1 MRTSAERSSRTASA
15 TVTQAAQRSFIARK
29 GTESFFAPVPGSA
42 ASGVQAKMTVNK
54 PGDKFEQEADK
65 MADKVMRM
73 PAPPAA
79 AKDEKLQRA
88 PEEKLQK
95 RAEEKIL
102 KAPLPE
108 DQVQKAEDPKQK
120 LEENKVQKAEDH
132 RLQKAPADEKLQRRD
147 ADGGGSAAVGADVQ
161 SAIHNKTTGG
171 EPLSSEVRQHME
183 PRFNADFDTV
193 RIHKDSESAALSN
206 QLSARA
212 FTYQNHIFFS
222 GGQYQPGSS
231 DGKHLLAH
239 ELTHTIQ
246 QGHAIQR
253 TPQITTTAATPTVQ
267 RLGIQDA
274 LDKFAEWA
282 FAIPGFRLLTIV
294 LGFNPVNMRSTDRNA
309 ANLLRA
315 LIELVPGGAFITQ
328 ALDNHG
334 VINKAAAWIEQKIS
348 ALGDIGGEIAA
359 ALKQF
364 LKSLSWTDIFDL
376 GGVWDRA
383 KSIFTGP
390 ISRLIAFGA
399 STVVELLKM
408 VKDAVLKPLAAL
420 AQGTRGYDMLRVIL
434 GADPISGEPVP
445 RSAENLLGGFMKL
458 IGQEEIWENI
468 KKGNAIA
475 RAYAWFQTALEG
487 LMGMVRAVPKKIV
500 ETITS
505 LTFQDIITVAGAFS
519 KVVGAFVNIAGD
531 FISWGL
537 TTIWNLLE
545 IVFDV
550 VKPGLMGYI
559 KKTGAALKSILKN
572 PIPFLGNLINA
583 AKLGFTNF
591 ADNIGAH
598 LKAGLI
604 DWLTG
609 SLQGVYIPKALT
621 LLELGKFA
629 MSVLGI
635 TWAQIRGK
643 IVKVLGPNGE
653 KIMQGLELAF
663 DVIVALVKG
672 GIAAAWD
679 LIKEKLTDL
688 KDQVVSGIMD
698 FVVDTIVKKAVPK
711 LIAMFIPGAG
721 FISAIISIYDTVMV
735 FVQKI
740 SKIIQVVTAFID
752 SIVTIAAGN
761 ITAAAKRVESILG
774 GLLSLAISFLAGF
787 LGLGKITDKIMGVI
801 QKVRTSVDKAIDAVI
816 AWIVAKAKALFA
828 KLFSKKDKPDDRTEG
843 EKQADLNKAL
853 AEAKAL
859 QDDPKATDA
868 SVRKGLLGIK
878 AKYKMTSLELV
889 VDTESEMEEMAHV
902 VGEIN
907 PKGAG
912 SPSRIQKDGTVGPL
926 GIVRTMLSWT
936 ADTLR
941 ALYKDKAWDK
951 FKKLRGKYQEAGLAI
966 RHKVSISDSIKNTD
980 GAIAPKKPDPAAEML
995 ASKGYP
1001 VEGKPKTKPKIVAA
1015 ARDFLQACNND
1026 PDNLFVGD
1034 AHINSTVVK
1043 ERYDAGDT
1051 GDASAQEHVDQ
1062 REDFVELWGFKDEE
1076 FVITMQ
1082 RKSKRLGTSL
1092 KTESR
1097 TSKGTRDVVPAA

>member
-1 MRTSAERSSRTASA
+1 
-15 TVTQAAQRSFIARK
+15 VTQAAQQSFIARK
-29 GTESFFAPVPGSA
+29 GTESFFAPVRGA
-42 ASGVQAKMTVNK
+42 VASGVQTKMTVNK

-79 AKDEKLQRA
+79 AKEEKLQRA
-88 PEEKLQK
+88 PDEKLQRVPEEKLQK
-95 RAEEKIL
+95 ADENRL
-102 KAPLPE
+102 
-108 DQVQKAEDPKQK
+108 QKAEDT
-120 LEENKVQKAEDH
+120 

-147 ADGGGSAAVGADVQ
+147 ADGGGSSSAASGDVQ
-161 SAIHNKTTGG
+161 SAIRSKTTGG
-171 EPLSSEVRQHME
+171 EPLASDVRGQME

-222 GGQYQPGSS
+222 RGQYQPGSS
-231 DGKHLLAH
+231 EGQHLLAH

-246 QGHAIQR
+246 QGHSIQR
-253 TPQITTTAATPTVQ
+253 APQISTTTATPTVQ

-282 FAIPGFRLLTIV
+282 YAIPGFRLLTIV
-294 LGFNPVNMRSTDRNA
+294 LGVNPINMRSTDRNA

-315 LIELVPGGAFITQ
+315 LIELMPGGAFITQ

-334 VINKAAAWIEQKIS
+334 VINKAAAWIEQKLA
-348 ALGDIGGEIAA
+348 ALGDIGGEIAG

-364 LKSLSWTDIFDL
+364 LDSLSWTDIFDL

-383 KSIFTGP
+383 KRIFTGP

-408 VKDAVLKPLAAL
+408 VKDAVLKPLAAM

-434 GADPISGEPVP
+434 GEDPITGEPVP

-505 LTFQDIITVAGAFS
+505 LTFQDIITVAGAFG
-519 KVVGAFVNIAGD
+519 KVVGAFVSIAGD

-643 IVKVLGPNGE
+643 IVKVLGPSGE

-663 DVIVALVKG
+663 DVIVALVNG
-672 GIAAAWD
+672 GTAAAWE

-698 FVVDTIVKKAVPK
+698 FVIDTIVKKAVPK

-740 SKIIQVVTAFID
+740 AKIIQVVTAFID

-801 QKVRTSVDKAIDAVI
+801 QKVRTSVDKAIDAAI

-828 KLFSKKDKPDDRTEG
+828 KLFSKKDKPDDRTE
-843 EKQADLNKAL
+843 EQKQKDKLAAIADAEQL
-853 AEAKAL
+853 ASG
-859 QDDPKATDA
+859 DDFDEHAVRQKLGPIKSRYRLLTLDLTVDSETDSEETIHFSASASDEVAGKPKK
-868 SVRKGLLGIK
+868 VKKGL
-878 AKYKMTSLELV
+878 
-889 VDTESEMEEMAHV
+889 
-902 VGEIN
+902 
-907 PKGAG
+907 
-912 SPSRIQKDGTVGPL
+912 VGPL
-926 GIVRTMLSWT
+926 NIVRSMLTWEKS
-936 ADTLR
+936 TLDHFLNDPIWNKYTGP
-941 ALYKDKAWDK
+941 AGDYKSAEID
-951 FKKLRGKYQEAGLAI
+951 I
-966 RHKVSISDSIKNTD
+966 RHKVSISDSIRNTD
-980 GAIAPKKPDPAAEML
+980 NSIKPKKVDDAAQML
-995 ASKGYP
+995 AGKTVSGKNFTPSGKGRP
-1001 VEGKPKTKPKIVAA
+1001 GIIAA
-1015 ARDFLQACNND
+1015 AREYLQACNNEIT
-1026 PDNLFVGD
+1026 NLFLGD
-1034 AHINSTVVK
+1034 ARVNRGIGK
-1043 ERYDAGDT
+1043 RYDPGAG
-1051 GDASAQEHVDQ
+1051 GNAEKQKQE
-1062 REDFVELWGFKDEE
+1062 FVNKWGFKDEE
-1076 FVITMQ
+1076 FTITIE
-1082 RKSKRLGTSL
+1082 RKSVKRGTED
-1092 KTESR
+1092 ESQTFMPKPPPR
-1097 TSKGTRDVVPAA
+1097 RSAA